1 MVHRD
6 IKLAILTKFDS
17 QADFA
22 PAIGLP
28 ESIVSRVLNG
38 RRKLSKKEA
47 AEWARILECD
57 PSIFEGVTA
66 ND

>member
-1 MVHRD
+1 MYRD
-6 IKLAILTKFDS
+6 IKLAILKKYDS

-28 ESIVSRVLNG
+28 ESIVSRVLHG
-38 RRKLSKKEA
+38 RRKLSKQEA
-47 AEWARILECD
+47 AEWARVLECD
-57 PSIFEGVTA
+57 PSVFEGVTA